1 MNTTEMQLLDWR
13 PLEANVPLHDR
24 ANYMHMGV
32 SGSIQMYKHR
42 DTRRYLN
49 IDADCVRF
57 FVRKDTGELAEADR
71 DSAFCHVHGQD
82 LSRS

>member
-1 MNTTEMQLLDWR
+1 MVSTVTQSPDWR
-13 PLEANVPLHDR
+13 PLEANVPPEQR
-24 ANYMHMGV
+24 PNYMHMGV
-32 SGSIQMYKHR
+32 CGSIQLYKHR

-71 DSAFCHVHGQD
+71 DSAFCYVHGPD